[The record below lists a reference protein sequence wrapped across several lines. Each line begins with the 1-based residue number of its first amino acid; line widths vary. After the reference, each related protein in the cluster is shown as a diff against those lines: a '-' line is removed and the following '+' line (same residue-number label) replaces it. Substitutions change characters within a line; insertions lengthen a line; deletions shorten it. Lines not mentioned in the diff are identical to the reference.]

1 MVVWKYAIQK
11 QSLSN
16 EEIGNVGG
24 VNYNV
29 IIESP
34 SALSKYNQD
43 ILVEI
48 LKSGNLPNGKTFKKR
63 GVKVIIIDDNK
74 DFYSMF

>member
-1 MVVWKYAIQK
+1 M
-11 QSLSN
+11 
-16 EEIGNVGG
+16 
-24 VNYNV
+24 